1 MVNRAEVFFRSLPRL
16 ATTFFSSRERF
27 CPEGFHVG
35 IGCDHMSVLTNG
47 NPSSLNVP
55 AEYGL
60 ALKFFCRRL
69 LAFCATK
76 MEVPLSRIAHKG
88 SRRRSSKSGGGA
100 GKENE
105 VGKTG

>member
-1 MVNRAEVFFRSLPRL
+1 M
-16 ATTFFSSRERF
+16 FFSSRERF

-69 LAFCATK
+69 PAFCATK

-88 SRRRSSKSGGGA
+88 SRRRSQSQ
-100 GKENE
+100 E
-105 VGKTG
+105 VGPGRKIK